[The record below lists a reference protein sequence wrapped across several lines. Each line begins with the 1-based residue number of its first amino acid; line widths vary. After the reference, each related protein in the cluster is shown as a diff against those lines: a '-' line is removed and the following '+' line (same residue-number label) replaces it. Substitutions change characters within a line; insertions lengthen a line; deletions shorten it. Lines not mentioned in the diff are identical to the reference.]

1 MGEPLKRPLIFG
13 FKNCVIMHL
22 NLNEIMQNSPYIEK
36 GILSAS
42 IKALQIKFLYSFCTS
57 SIEPLGS
64 KVSTTIKCSV
74 SLPDNEA
81 SSRNNGRATP
91 YLIKRHFRKSQ
102 YSKCYFGVLKKTVKL
117 MGRSEDSHH
126 FL

>member
-1 MGEPLKRPLIFG
+1 
-13 FKNCVIMHL
+13 
-22 NLNEIMQNSPYIEK
+22 MQNSACIEK

-42 IKALQIKFLYSFCTS
+42 IKTLLIKLLSLFCTS
-57 SIEPLGS
+57 SIKPLGS

-74 SLPDNEA
+74 SLPDNES

-91 YLIKRHFRKSQ
+91 YLFKRHFRKSQ
-102 YSKCYFGVLKKTVKL
+102 YSKCYFGILKRTVKL

>member
-1 MGEPLKRPLIFG
+1 
-13 FKNCVIMHL
+13 
-22 NLNEIMQNSPYIEK
+22 MQNSAYIEK

-42 IKALQIKFLYSFCTS
+42 RKTLLIKLSSSFCTS

-74 SLPDNEA
+74 SLPGNEG

-91 YLIKRHFRKSQ
+91 YLIKRHFYKSQ
-102 YSKCYFGVLKKTVKL
+102 YSKCYLGVLKKTVKV
-117 MGRSEDSHH
+117 MRRSEDSHH
-126 FL
+126 FLLKKNQHVGLILDQFAPLNPYLQLWK